1 MQLIHQV
8 KDYAHR
14 CKKSTVIM
22 AASIRTVKQLE
33 EVALSGAD
41 AAVITF
47 DVLEEAMKSRLTDES
62 IEKFN
67 ADWSKIARL

>member
-1 MQLIHQV
+1 
-8 KDYAHR
+8 
-14 CKKSTVIM
+14 M

-41 AAVITF
+41 AAVIPF

-62 IEKFN
+62 IEKCN